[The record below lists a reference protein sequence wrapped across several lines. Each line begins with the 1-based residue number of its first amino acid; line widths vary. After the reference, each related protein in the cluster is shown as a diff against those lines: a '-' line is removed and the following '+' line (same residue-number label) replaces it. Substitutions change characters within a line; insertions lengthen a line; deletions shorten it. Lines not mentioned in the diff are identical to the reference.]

1 MIKKLFIF
9 LLLTISAYSQTI
21 QDYDNRFM
29 LGQNYE
35 GEGQLTKAKEIYEN
49 LYSSQPGNVQFF
61 EGLNRVYLQL
71 KEYESSIKIIEDRIK
86 KNPSDINL
94 YGMLG
99 NTYYLMGN
107 EKKAFDVWDNALETL
122 PPNPI
127 NYKTMANYAIQRRA
141 FDKAIDILKKG
152 SIIAGDPRVFGYDLA
167 NLYSLTMQFKNA
179 ANEYCSLLF
188 KEPNLLPTIQARI
201 FSYINKPDALTQTI
215 QVVEDWKDKDVI
227 NFSYLLARLY
237 VEEKSYDKAFD
248 LYVNIDE
255 LQNNEG
261 SDLYNFGEML
271 LNEGEFKTASKAFN
285 EILNKYPG
293 SSISSSAKL
302 GFAKTLEAELRKE
315 YSASIPYWKP
325 YYSTKQFE
333 SENTQKVIDAF
344 NDLIK
349 LYPHTNIAYEAN
361 WRIGLIKQ
369 YIENDPSDAVEN
381 YNKIIKESPLSNF
394 SIEAYN
400 DLGDAAVSDGNLN
413 KAVQNFKAVMQNGR
427 ASAEQ
432 KNNAKYK
439 MAQIKFY
446 EGDFSAAKDLLAEVT
461 SNLKDDNANDAIEL
475 SLLLNTSINDSS
487 NLLLFASAELLAE
500 QKKFEAAAEKYKQIA
515 SNKQAFMLQN
525 LAQIRE
531 SEMEIALNN
540 YENSIL
546 LLNKISDENEKN
558 IYSDK
563 ALYLLGQIYQ
573 YGIADNN
580 KAVEVY
586 EKLLAKFPNS
596 LYLDKAREEI
606 IKLRNKLS

>member
-21 QDYDNRFM
+21 QDYNNRFM

-315 YSASIPYWKP
+315 YSASIPDWKP

-439 MAQIKFY
+439 IAQIKFY

-500 QKKFEAAAEKYKQIA
+500 QKKFEAAAEKYKKIA